1 MLIATILSQ
10 NTSDKNSHR
19 AYKELRRRFPTWQ
32 SVAEARPS
40 ALRAAIRVGG
50 MANQKAPRIQKVL
63 RQLRDDCG
71 RYSLEP
77 LRQMSD
83 DEVLRRL
90 TDFDGV
96 GVKTA
101 ACVLL
106 FSLGRDVFPVD
117 THVHRLCNRLG
128 LVQDCPTPDKT
139 FEAMRGLTPPGKA
152 YSLHTNMIRFGRMTC
167 RSNSPACERCPLFRE
182 CRYPGKRRRKSP
194 SPRLSSV
201 NHEFMLLDNVEN

>member
-1 MLIATILSQ
+1 
-10 NTSDKNSHR
+10 
-19 AYKELRRRFPTWQ
+19 
-32 SVAEARPS
+32 
-40 ALRAAIRVGG
+40 
-50 MANQKAPRIQKVL
+50 MASQKAPRIQKLL
-63 RQLRDDCG
+63 RRLHGESG

-77 LRQMSD
+77 LRQLTD

-106 FSLGRDVFPVD
+106 FSLGRDIFPVD

-128 LVQDCPTPDKT
+128 LVQDCPTPEKT
-139 FEAMRGLTPPGKA
+139 FEAMRPLIPPGKA

-167 RSNSPACERCPLFRE
+167 RSNSPACERCPLFE
-182 CRYPGKRRRKSP
+182 QCSYPGKRRRTGHPRRRSP
-194 SPRLSSV
+194 A
-201 NHEFMLLDNVEN
+201 NHEFMLLDNVEK